1 MYSIRPP
8 PEAPKEWN
16 FPDLPEPVFRMAIVS
31 PSGAGKS
38 VLLSNIISNPS
49 FPYRSLFS
57 KNIFLFSS
65 TFHLDDP
72 SFAMS
77 DNIQKRNVFG
87 SLDLDALQEIVAD
100 QNGIIQSYGKQKSPH
115 VLLIFDDVAHQ
126 IDYRATQYLKSLF
139 FSGRHSRISII
150 FLTQSYRSLPRPVRI
165 NTTELI
171 FFQINNTSEREV
183 IADEMPIDKH
193 LFYAILDDAT
203 EEAFSFLV
211 VFNRNPL
218 HRRFEKRFT
227 GEFYQINQRASH
239 SKPRN
244 TNGLGTMRGSGATKA
259 GSDDRCCD
267 DCSKH
272 D

>member
-8 PEAPKEWN
+8 PQTPKEWTH
-16 FPDLPEPVFRMAIVS
+16 PDVPEPVFRMAIVS

-38 VLLSNIISNPS
+38 VLLSNIISNTS
-49 FPYRSLFS
+49 FPYRALFG

-77 DNIQKRNVFG
+77 DNIQKRNVF
-87 SLDLDALQEIVAD
+87 SQLDLNILQEIVAD
-100 QNGIIQSYGKQKSPH
+100 QNGIILSYGKQKAPH

-139 FSGRHSRISII
+139 FSGRHSKISII

-165 NTTELI
+165 NTTELV
-171 FFQINNTSEREV
+171 FFAINNTGEREV
-183 IADEMPIDKH
+183 IADEMAIDKW

-203 EEAFSFLV
+203 TEPYSFLV

-227 GEFYQINQRASH
+227 GEFYQINHRASH

-244 TNGLGTMRGSGATKA
+244 TNGLGTILESNVTNDGSA
-259 GSDDRCCD
+259 DLFE
-267 DCSKH
+267 
-272 D
+272 

>member
-1 MYSIRPP
+1 MYAIRPP
-8 PEAPKEWN
+8 PAIAKEWN
-16 FPDLPEPVFRMAIVS
+16 YPDLPEPVFRMAIVS

-49 FPYRSLFS
+49 FPYRELFK

-65 TFHLDDP
+65 TFHLEDP

-77 DNIQKRNVFG
+77 DNILKRNVFS
-87 SLDLDALQEIVAD
+87 SLDLATLQEIVND
-100 QNGIIQSYGKQKSPH
+100 QNGIIQSYSKPKAPH

-139 FSGRHSRISII
+139 FSGRHSKISII

-183 IADEMPIDKH
+183 IADEMPVDKH
-193 LFYAILDDAT
+193 LFFAIMDDAT
-203 EEAFSFLV
+203 EEPFSFLV
-211 VFNRNPL
+211 VFNRNPM

-227 GEFYQINQRASH
+227 GDFYSINHRASH

-244 TNGLGTMRGSGATKA
+244 TNGLGTALGSIDNN
-259 GSDDRCCD
+259 GSDDLFE
-267 DCSKH
+267 
-272 D
+272 

>member
-8 PEAPKEWN
+8 PSAPKEWN
-16 FPDLPEPVFRMAIVS
+16 LPDLPEPVFRMAIVS

-49 FPYRSLFS
+49 FPYRELFK

-65 TFHLDDP
+65 TFHLEDP

-77 DNIQKRNVFG
+77 DNISKRNVFS
-87 SLDLDALQEIVAD
+87 SLDLGILQEIVAD
-100 QNGIIQSYGKQKSPH
+100 QNGIIQSYGKPKSPH

-139 FSGRHSRISII
+139 FSGRHSKISII

-193 LFYAILDDAT
+193 LFYAILDNAT
-203 EEAFSFLV
+203 TEPFSFLV

-227 GEFYQINQRASH
+227 GDFYSINHRASH

-244 TNGLGTMRGSGATKA
+244 TNGLGTTLGSGDTSI
-259 GSDDRCCD
+259 GSDERFN
-267 DCSKH
+267 
-272 D
+272 

>member
-1 MYSIRPP
+1 MYAIRPP
-8 PEAPKEWN
+8 PAIEKEWN
-16 FPDLPEPVFRMAIVS
+16 YADLPEPVFRMAIVS

-49 FPYRSLFS
+49 FPYRELFK

-65 TFHLDDP
+65 TFHLEDP

-77 DNIQKRNVFG
+77 DNILKRNVFS
-87 SLDLDALQEIVAD
+87 SLDLATLQEIVND
-100 QNGIIQSYGKQKSPH
+100 QNGIIQSYGKPKAPH

-139 FSGRHSRISII
+139 FSGRHSKISII

-183 IADEMPIDKH
+183 IADEMPVDKH
-193 LFYAILDDAT
+193 LFYAILDNAT
-203 EEAFSFLV
+203 EEPFSFLV
-211 VFNRNPL
+211 VFNRNPM

-227 GEFYQINQRASH
+227 GDFYSINHRASH

-244 TNGLGTMRGSGATKA
+244 TNGLGTALGSIDNN
-259 GSDDRCCD
+259 GSDDLFE
-267 DCSKH
+267 
-272 D
+272 